1 MDYVHIGSQINGIFV
16 AHNTYLQ
23 ILRNGAFYSVHYLS
37 YLCFIYCL
45 NYLDLTFLEKCN
57 SNCCNVDDADLL
69 LTVSFNNSR
78 YVAFILE
85 LSSLLFNEK
94 MERDRNEE

>member
-1 MDYVHIGSQINGIFV
+1 MGHFIRCIIYHIY
-16 AHNTYLQ
+16 A
-23 ILRNGAFYSVHYLS
+23 
-37 YLCFIYCL
+37 FIYCL

-78 YVAFILE
+78 YVAFILGIIV
-85 LSSLLFNEK
+85 FIVQYEK